1 MKVSPRVSV
10 LLFSAFFATV
20 CTAAETPEISL
31 RDQALAETKST
42 GIERASAT
50 DAQVPGML
58 KLQDPRPQIITR
70 SWSYF
75 AGFSAQ
81 TFQSAGQ
88 AKKDGVNTFD
98 LDKNS
103 GTVMPGFEL
112 GVLSRNFE
120 LQDFTWRFGVRG
132 KAHFA
137 SQATDI
143 KLSSGYTI
151 DDARLN
157 TTLFAAGPLFMAQWH
172 RLPWLSA
179 TLSPQFGTLNYTQNS
194 ANEFATFSKS
204 ATFEALGLGL
214 DVALNPQWSVFT
226 EWTQRNLKN
235 ENEIALQKDNFEI
248 GTKIVW

>member
-1 MKVSPRVSV
+1 MKVSARISV

-20 CTAAETPEISL
+20 TAAAEVTETSL
-31 RDQALAETKST
+31 REQALAETKSS
-42 GIERASAT
+42 GIERSSAT
-50 DAQVPGML
+50 DAQIPGML
-58 KLQDPRPQIITR
+58 KLQDPRPEIITR

-81 TFQSAGQ
+81 TFQSSGQ
-88 AKKDGVNTFD
+88 PKKDGVNTFD

-112 GVLSRNFE
+112 GVLSRNFA
-120 LQDFTWRFGVRG
+120 LQDFTWRFGARG

-137 SQATDI
+137 SQATDV
-143 KLSSGYTI
+143 KLNSGYAI

-157 TTLFAAGPLFMAQWH
+157 TTLFAVGPLFMAQWNG
-172 RLPWLSA
+172 LPWLSA

-204 ATFEALGLGL
+204 ATFEALGLGV
-214 DVALNPQWSVFT
+214 DVAVNPKWSVFT

-235 ENEIALQKDNFEI
+235 ETEIALQKDNFEI